1 MQQKVGPTFLHTNVV
16 RDATPVLHSWGHT
29 TVLRNLRLRM
39 QHLLQIYEKNSS
51 AICWINN
58 NT

>member
-1 MQQKVGPTFLHTNVV
+1 MQQKVWHTFLHTNVV

-39 QHLLQIYEKNSS
+39 QHLLQIYEQKF
-51 AICWINN
+51 
-58 NT
+58 